1 VRRRTTAVLAALG
14 LVPVLTLA
22 GCGAPE
28 PELLVADQVEH
39 QSVALQEYPEAVAS
53 LQDATLKLGAA
64 MLSARPEANQVTSP
78 ASLLYALAMLR
89 TGAGTTTAAEM
100 DGVLGL
106 PAQDR
111 DQAMN
116 ALLNAWQ
123 EHDGDPGSVDEDEP
137 PATPLLH
144 LANGVFV
151 DAGTPTGE
159 EYLARLAE
167 HYGSGVYP
175 VDYADPATKDKLDAW
190 VDHNTGGRI
199 TEAPGGYDEDATL
212 TLLNAVFFAAAW
224 ADPFSPSSTST
235 QDFTLLGGEVVQA
248 ELMGKLLRADYVRG
262 EGWQGMDLPYNEG
275 FLMRLVLPNEGSPV
289 LDEAALAAVNRAMA
303 TADPV
308 MVSLGL
314 PKWEHE
320 YTQDLLPVL
329 RGLGLAETF
338 GETPDFEAIQP
349 EARITGATQQA
360 NITVGEKGTVAAAV
374 TQLDMMATSLPPQ
387 PDVELDFDRPFLYQI
402 IHVDTGLPLFLGT
415 VMDPR

>member
-1 VRRRTTAVLAALG
+1 MRNRTTAVLAALG

-22 GCGAPE
+22 GCSAPE
-28 PELLVADQVEH
+28 PELLAADGVQQ
-39 QSVALQEYPEAVAS
+39 QSVALHEYPEAAAS

-64 MLSARPEANQVTSP
+64 MLAGRPEANQVTSP

-89 TGAGTTTAAEM
+89 AGAGTTTAAEM
-100 DGVLGL
+100 DAALGL
-106 PAQDR
+106 PAQGR
-111 DQAMN
+111 DEAMN
-116 ALLNAWQ
+116 ALLTAWQ

-137 PATPLLH
+137 PVTPLLH

-199 TEAPGGYDEDATL
+199 TEAPGGYDEDNTL
-212 TLLNAVFFAAAW
+212 TLLNAVYFAAAW
-224 ADPFSPSSTST
+224 ADPFSPSSTKT
-235 QDFTLLGGEVVQA
+235 EDFTLLNGEVIQA
-248 ELMGKLLRADYVRG
+248 EAMGKLLRADYARG

-275 FLMRLVLPNEGSPV
+275 FLMRLVLPDEGSPV
-289 LDEAALAAVNRAMA
+289 LDEAALATVNRAMA
-303 TADPV
+303 AANPAR
-308 MVSLGL
+308 VSLGL
-314 PKWEHE
+314 PKWEHD
-320 YTQDLLPVL
+320 YTQNLIPVL
-329 RGLGLAETF
+329 RGLGLAETL
-338 GETPDFEAIQP
+338 GPAPDLHAIQP
-349 EARITGATQQA
+349 EARVTGATQQA

-374 TQLDMMATSLPPQ
+374 TQLDVMAGSLPPP
-387 PDVELDFDRPFLYQI
+387 PDVKLDFNRPFLYQI
-402 IHVDTGLPLFLGT
+402 IHAETGLPLFLGT

>member
-22 GCGAPE
+22 GCSAPE
-28 PELLVADQVEH
+28 PELLAADGVEQ
-39 QSVALQEYPEAVAS
+39 QSVALQEHPEAVAS

-64 MLSARPEANQVTSP
+64 MLAGRPETNQVTSP

-100 DGVLGL
+100 DAVLGL
-106 PAQDR
+106 PAEDR
-111 DQAMN
+111 DEAMN
-116 ALLNAWQ
+116 ALLKAWQ

-199 TEAPGGYDEDATL
+199 TEAPGGYDEANTL
-212 TLLNAVFFAAAW
+212 TLLNAVYFAAAW
-224 ADPFSPSSTST
+224 TDPFSPSSTNT
-235 QDFTLLGGEVVQA
+235 EDFTLLDGEVVQT
-248 ELMGKLLRADYVRG
+248 ELMGKLLRADYARG
-262 EGWQGMDLPYNEG
+262 EGWQGIDLPYNQG
-275 FLMRLVLPNEGSPV
+275 FLMRLVLPDEGSPV
-289 LDEAALAAVNRAMA
+289 LDEAGLAAVNRAMA
-303 TADPV
+303 AADPA

-320 YTQDLLPVL
+320 YTQNLIPVL

-338 GETPDFEAIQP
+338 GEAPDLHAIQP
-349 EARITGATQQA
+349 EARVTGATQQA

-374 TQLDMMATSLPPQ
+374 TQLDVMAGSLPPQ
-387 PDVELDFDRPFLYQI
+387 PDVRLDFNRPFLYQI
-402 IHVDTGLPLFLGT
+402 IHADTGLPLFLGT